1 MLCLSEKIF
10 LLEQPSPIFP
20 FATYSWDSEL
30 NTPTTIYSSSDQPTS
45 SAKAQGPIYNFGSL
59 SLQEYI
65 NIYIINYHSIRISKK
80 CVLLLFTCAFVFFI
94 KRLGLRFFCCG
105 LFLIKIFFN
114 LYICIYRK
122 RKFISIFFKIY

>member
-45 SAKAQGPIYNFGSL
+45 SAKVQGPIYNFGSL

-65 NIYIINYHSIRISKK
+65 YIINYHSIRISKK
-80 CVLLLFTCAFVFFI
+80 RVLLLLFMCAFVFFI
-94 KRLGLRFFCCG
+94 KHLGLRFFCCG

-122 RKFISIFFKIY
+122 RKFISIFFKI